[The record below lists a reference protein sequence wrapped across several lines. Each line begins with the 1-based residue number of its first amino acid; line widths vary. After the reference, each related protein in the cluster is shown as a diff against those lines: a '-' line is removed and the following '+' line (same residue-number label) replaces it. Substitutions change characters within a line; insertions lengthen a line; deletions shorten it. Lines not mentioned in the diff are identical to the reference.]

1 MIQQYHA
8 ILQKSVDAGFV
19 LVPVLVPEERDLQGD
34 IISAEVIERAAH
46 DYMEDSQVVG
56 LMHKAEAKGVVVV
69 ENTIVRSDN
78 MEIEGVP
85 VKKGT
90 WLAGYRIYNQDLR
103 AAILNGT
110 FTGISI
116 GGEGVRVDG

>member
-1 MIQQYHA
+1 MMQQYHA
-8 ILQKSVDAGFV
+8 ILSKSEDAGFV
-19 LVPVLVPEERDLQGD
+19 LVPALIPEERDLQGD

-46 DYMEDSQVVG
+46 DYMQDSQTVG
-56 LMHKAEAKGVVVV
+56 LMHKAVAQGVVLV
-69 ENTIVRSDN
+69 ESYLARCD
-78 MEIEGVP
+78 MEIAGVP

-90 WLAGYRIYNQDLR
+90 WLTGYRIYNQELR
-103 AAILNGT
+103 AAILSGV

>member
-19 LVPVLVPEERDLQGD
+19 LAPALVPEERDLQGD
-34 IISAEVIERAAH
+34 IISAEVIEQTAH
-46 DYMEDSQVVG
+46 DYMQESQTVG
-56 LMHKAEAKGVVVV
+56 LMHKAVAQGVVLV
-69 ENTIVRSDN
+69 ESYLARCD

-85 VKKGT
+85 VTKGT
-90 WLAGYRIYNQDLR
+90 WLTGYRIYNQELR